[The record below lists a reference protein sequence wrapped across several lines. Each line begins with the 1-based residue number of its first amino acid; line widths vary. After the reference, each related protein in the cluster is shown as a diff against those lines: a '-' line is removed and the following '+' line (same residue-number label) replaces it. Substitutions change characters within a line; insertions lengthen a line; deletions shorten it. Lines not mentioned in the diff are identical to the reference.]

1 MLKKTL
7 HIFVFVH
14 QRKEGCGEE
23 GVFTAQYH
31 YLLYEGP
38 MLFYLW

>member
-7 HIFVFVH
+7 HVFVFVH

-23 GVFTAQYH
+23 SFFTAQYR
-31 YLLYEGP
+31 YLLHVGP